1 MKKFLKASHIALA
14 LALTASTSI
23 IPTAFS
29 KSSDQQKI
37 NQAPGYYHQMVGNIM
52 VTALYD
58 GYINLPSSLL
68 QGITKKD
75 IQTLFSRMFIV
86 EGKEGVQTAI
96 NAYLA
101 HTKEGLILV
110 DAGSAK
116 CFGPTM
122 GNIVSNIHAA
132 GYTPEDVKAVLL
144 THLHPDHV
152 CGLKSDDGT
161 AAFPNATVYT
171 AEEEENYWLNP
182 ANRGAIS
189 EKNLPSL
196 KMVQEALAPY
206 IAKHA
211 FRTFKKG
218 ENIVTGIKAMPT
230 FGHTPGHTSFKI
242 HSDGSN
248 MLILGDIVHSHAVQ
262 FIRPEVS
269 IDFDIDNAKAIE
281 ARKNVF
287 KIASQDKWLI
297 GAAHL
302 PFPGIGH
309 VRKEQKGYAWV
320 PVEYSPL
327 IKTKN

>member
-1 MKKFLKASHIALA
+1 MKKLLKASHIALA
-14 LALTASTSI
+14 LTLTATTSI
-23 IPTAFS
+23 IPAAFA
-29 KSSDQQKI
+29 KSPDQPKI

-58 GYINLPSSLL
+58 GYIYLPSSLL

-75 IQTLFSRMFIV
+75 IQALFSRMFIV

-101 HTKEGLILV
+101 HTKEGLVLV

-116 CFGPTM
+116 CLGSTM
-122 GNIVSNIHAA
+122 GNIVNNIHAA

-144 THLHPDHV
+144 THLHTDHV
-152 CGLKSDDGT
+152 CGLKSDDGKAT
-161 AAFPNATVYT
+161 FPNATVYV

-182 ANRGAIS
+182 ENRGAIS
-189 EKNLPSL
+189 EKDLPSI
-196 KMVQEALAPY
+196 KMVQDAIAPY

-230 FGHTPGHTSFKI
+230 FGHTPGHTSFRI
-242 HSDGSN
+242 HSDNSN
-248 MLILGDIVHSHAVQ
+248 MLILGDIIHSHTVQ

-287 KIASQDKWLI
+287 KIVSQDKWLI
-297 GAAHL
+297 GSAHL
-302 PFPGIGH
+302 PFPGIGN
-309 VRKEQKGYAWV
+309 VRKDEKGYSWV

-327 IKTKN
+327 LKIR